1 MQDQLQKQRTFAL
14 IGHGGTGKTSVAE
27 MLLFTAGS
35 ISRLGKIEDGT
46 TTLDYEPEETKRR
59 GSIQPSFAQFSW
71 KKNLNFLIDTPGD
84 NNFIGDLPYLLQ
96 GADNAVLVIDAIDGV
111 KPLTKKIWSE
121 VVRAELPAMVFI
133 NKMDRERADF
143 QMAYQSLADIL
154 GIKPV
159 LLYLPIGSE
168 ADFRGVVD
176 VLNEKAYA
184 FGENGALSATDIPAD
199 MACLATGPP
208 P

>member
-71 KKNLNFLIDTPGD
+71 KKNLN
-84 NNFIGDLPYLLQ
+84 Y
-96 GADNAVLVIDAIDGV
+96 
-111 KPLTKKIWSE
+111 
-121 VVRAELPAMVFI
+121 
-133 NKMDRERADF
+133 
-143 QMAYQSLADIL
+143 
-154 GIKPV
+154 
-159 LLYLPIGSE
+159 
-168 ADFRGVVD
+168 
-176 VLNEKAYA
+176 
-184 FGENGALSATDIPAD
+184 
-199 MACLATGPP
+199 
-208 P
+208 